1 MACCEVF
8 TSPSPDPRPHSRAG
22 ANRSHGAVTA
32 MNCTCVH
39 EWSYKRTR
47 ANTEWGRKTLSQYT
61 TESGECSLV
70 QLRRRLSTVVQVGT
84 LPLGANDRQERN
96 LRVGSGHSTQIPH
109 SHRRNIC
116 KQMSCT
122 PSREYPRSSPKLE
135 SERAVRERGGAK
147 EGTPPPTHHFQRSRQ
162 FVTRSP

>member
-1 MACCEVF
+1 MLRGVHVSV
-8 TSPSPDPRPHSRAG
+8 TSPPPTKPGPRPHSRAG

-32 MNCTCVH
+32 MHCTCV
-39 EWSYKRTR
+39 RR
-47 ANTEWGRKTLSQYT
+47 PNTEWGRITLSQYT
-61 TESGECSLV
+61 TESGECNLV

-109 SHRRNIC
+109 GHRRNIC

-122 PSREYPRSSPKLE
+122 PSREYPRSSPKSE